1 MPVTQSGST
10 SARVVNAMTVDV
22 EDYFQVSAFEGVVP
36 RGDWERLP
44 CRVEQNTDQILELF
58 DGHDVKATFF
68 MLGWV
73 AERYPG
79 LVRRIVDAGHELAS
93 HGYSHVRV
101 TRQKPQEFS
110 EDVSKTKALL
120 EAYRGL

>member
-1 MPVTQSGST
+1 MPVSHSGNAPAS
-10 SARVVNAMTVDV
+10 VVNAMTVDV
-22 EDYFQVSAFEGVVP
+22 EDYFQVSAFESVVD
-36 RGDWERLP
+36 RGEWDRLP
-44 CRVEQNTDQILELF
+44 CRVEQNTDRILELF
-58 DGHDVKATFF
+58 DGHDIKATFF

-101 TRQKPQEFS
+101 TRQLPQAFS
-110 EDVSKTKALL
+110 EDVIKTRKLL
-120 EAYRGL
+120 EDIAG